1 MQIRK
6 LSSDGPEISAMGYGA
21 WEAGGDMWGSAVEER
36 VVLEAMHAAIDTGIN
51 WIDTAEAYGDG
62 ASERLVGR
70 VAKDRPGEVLVF
82 TKVAHFA
89 SGARPQDVRR
99 AITGSLDRL
108 GVDAVDLYQ
117 IHWPAERVVPVE
129 ETWGAMS
136 ELVDEGLV
144 RHIGVSNFDR
154 PLIERCLAIRHVDS
168 VQNQYSLL
176 HPEDRRELLP
186 WLQEQGIGYL
196 AYGPL
201 AFGLL
206 GGRITSETRFEEDD
220 WRSGGPHPLGYYRD
234 LFAPGKFER
243 SLERVDRLRPIA
255 GRLGLNLPSLAIA
268 AVTATPGITGAIA
281 GSRRPEH
288 VAANAEAGGVELDAD
303 VLAEIEGAVG
313 ADDG

>member
-6 LSSDGPEISAMGYGA
+6 LGVAGPEISAVGHGA
-21 WEAGGDMWGSAVEER
+21 WEAGGEMWGSAVEDR
-36 VVLEAMHAAIDTGIN
+36 VVIDAMHAAIDHGIN

-70 VAKDRPGEVLVF
+70 VAKDRPGEVLIY
-82 TKVAHFA
+82 TKVAWFT
-89 SGARPQDVRR
+89 SGARPGDVRR
-99 AITGSLDRL
+99 AITASLGRL
-108 GVDAVDLYQ
+108 GVDAVELYQ
-117 IHWPAERVVPVE
+117 IHWPAEHVVPVE

-176 HPEDRRELLP
+176 HPDDRRELLP
-186 WLQEQGIGYL
+186 WLQERGIGYL

-206 GGRITSETRFEEDD
+206 GGRMTSETRFDEND
-220 WRSGGPHPLGYYRD
+220 WRSGGSWQLGYYQD
-234 LFAPGKFER
+234 LFAPQAFER

-255 GRLGLNLPSLAIA
+255 DQLGLSLPSLAIA
-268 AVTATPGITGAIA
+268 AVIATPGVTGAIA
-281 GSRRPEH
+281 GSRRREH
-288 VAANAEAGGVELDAD
+288 VRNNAEAGDVRLEAD
-303 VLAEIEGAVG
+303 VLAEIERAVG
-313 ADDG
+313 TDAG